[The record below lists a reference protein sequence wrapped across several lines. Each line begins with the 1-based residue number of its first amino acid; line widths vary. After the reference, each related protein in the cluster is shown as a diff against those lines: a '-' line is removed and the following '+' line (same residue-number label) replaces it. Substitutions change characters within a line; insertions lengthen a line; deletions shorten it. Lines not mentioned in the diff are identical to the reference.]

1 MALTFIPALHGLR
14 GIAALAVLLFHWQQF
29 FPAGAMWLK
38 AHSISDTILDP
49 SIYLGFGW
57 LGVPLF
63 FVLSGYLLGAQVMQA
78 ELTSKFIGRFW
89 ARRFLRIYPAVWAE
103 LLILLLVA
111 VWVQG
116 FVTKAGM
123 DTLPLQFLL
132 WINLPPAMA
141 TPINLVWWT
150 LPIELCFY
158 LTLPLLG
165 HLSRFIGVWGLVV
178 MGLAITM
185 SWRIWIFTTA
195 DVTNYLKVLPV
206 LDSLPGVFFTFM
218 LGFCLNSAP
227 QNVNPRV
234 RHAVFWGAVVALLC
248 LMQWQLGLNDVYWR
262 GHWILLV
269 WPPLVACCITALV
282 FCLERPLL
290 GWRWLGS
297 PILIW
302 LGHVSF
308 GIYLWHFQV
317 FRLLSMLLPDAWGT
331 PAMSA
336 LGLLIA
342 MVFTLVMAALS
353 YYLVERPCMQWGAK
367 RFARP

>member
-1 MALTFIPALHGLR
+1 MALSFIPALHGLR

-38 AHSISDTILDP
+38 AHSVSDTVLDP

-63 FVLSGYLLGAQVMQA
+63 FILSGYLLGAQVTQS
-78 ELTSKFIGRFW
+78 ELSGAFVSRFW

-103 LLILLLVA
+103 LLLLLLVSA
-111 VWVQG
+111 W
-116 FVTKAGM
+116 FPDFISNAGM
-123 DTLPLQFLL
+123 ESLHLQFLL

-150 LPIELCFY
+150 LPVELCFY

-165 HLSRFIGVWGLVV
+165 YLARFLGAWGLLVL
-178 MGLAITM
+178 GLIVTM
-185 SWRIWIFTTA
+185 SWRFWIFSTA

-218 LGFCLNSAP
+218 LGFCLNSAS
-227 QNVNPRV
+227 QNVSHCARY
-234 RHAVFWGAVVALLC
+234 AVFWGAVLALLC
-248 LMQWQLGLNDVYWR
+248 LMQWQLGMNDVYWR

-269 WPPLVACCITALV
+269 WPPLVACCIAALV

-290 GWRWLGS
+290 GWRWLDS

-308 GIYLWHFQV
+308 GIYP
-317 FRLLSMLLPDAWGT
+317 M
-331 PAMSA
+331 
-336 LGLLIA
+336 
-342 MVFTLVMAALS
+342 ALS
-353 YYLVERPCMQWGAK
+353 GFSLIVDVIA
-367 RFARP
+367 